1 VLGPPPALRPC
12 LTCVASFS
20 GTVNN
25 YRVNGDIVDKAYAV
39 PRRLGVLQ
47 TFESPSKLRVTDI
60 IQRIMDQREMYSNRY
75 KSKAAKEA
83 DYVANRKE
91 FVEEA

>member
-1 VLGPPPALRPC
+1 VNSEDDAALD
-12 LTCVASFS
+12 VA
-20 GTVNN
+20 NE
-25 YRVNGDIVDKAYAV
+25 V
-39 PRRLGVLQ
+39 PRRLGILQ

-83 DYVANRKE
+83 DYVAHSKQ